1 MTQSMKFDKYV
12 LLTGATGLLG
22 QYLLRDL
29 LCQGHKVAVLI
40 RGTRKLS
47 AEARAE
53 QVMQH
58 WERETGSM
66 LPRPVVLSGDIN
78 QPNLGLSAV
87 DQRWIRLHCDR
98 MLHCAASLQFTAHR
112 GEPWRTNV
120 EGTRNVVNFCLAV
133 GLDVMHYISTAYVSG
148 RRTGV
153 VKEDELDVGQ
163 EFRNDYEKSK
173 FEAEKIVRESTA
185 FQQLTIYRPVVIAGD
200 SQTGY
205 TSTYHGAYLYMKLA
219 EVLANNIEPDANGY
233 RHVPVRW
240 GAKADVK
247 RNITTVDWNSTIICK
262 IFNNP
267 AAHGRTF
274 HLAPTEPIVM
284 REIIEFAAEYYKL
297 TGIEFLGYADRPDF
311 VLSELER
318 RLWANVSIYGSYDF
332 MDPTFDM
339 TNLHAFAPEPLSPRL
354 DHDTALRL
362 IDFAQKDRWGK
373 GARPEIIRPEV
384 TAEDFLQL
392 LIAWDEPS
400 RVEPDQSVGLNV
412 VGPGGGPFQ
421 LDFAEGRLIA
431 VQRGLPQTES
441 PLSALRITHEQLLQI
456 RDDAESESEAA
467 RVLGEL
473 LGIDCHGA
481 VIPGSPEETPSLA
494 HPQSST
500 S

>member
-1 MTQSMKFDKYV
+1 MNFDKYV
-12 LLTGATGLLG
+12 FLTGGTGLLG

-29 LCQGHKVAVLI
+29 LIQGHKVAVLI
-40 RGTRKLS
+40 RGNRKLS
-47 AEARAE
+47 ANARVE

-58 WERETGSM
+58 WERETNTS
-66 LPRPVVLSGDIN
+66 LPRPVVLAGDIN
-78 QPNLGLSAV
+78 QPNLGLSAE
-87 DQRWIRLHCDR
+87 DQRWVRLQCDR
-98 MLHCAASLQFTAHR
+98 MLHCAASLQFTAHK

-133 GLDVMHYISTAYVSG
+133 GLDVMHYISTAYVCG

-185 FQQLTIYRPVVIAGD
+185 FRELTIYRPVVIAGD
-200 SQTGY
+200 SETGY

-247 RNITTVDWNSTIICK
+247 RNITTVDWNSAIICK

-267 AAHGRTF
+267 LAHGRTF
-274 HLAPTEPIVM
+274 HLAPVEPIVM

-339 TNLHAFAPEPLSPRL
+339 TNLQAFAAEPVSPRL

-373 GARPEIIRPEV
+373 GPRPELVTPEV
-384 TAEDFLQL
+384 SAEDFLQG

-400 RVEPDQSVGLNV
+400 PFEPDQSIGLNV
-412 VGPGGGPFQ
+412 FGPGGGPFQ
-421 LDFAEGRLIA
+421 LDFAGGRLIA
-431 VQRGLPQTES
+431 VHRGLPHHES
-441 PLSALRITHEQLLQI
+441 PLVALHLTHEQLLRI
-456 RDDAESESEAA
+456 RDEAESETEAM

-473 LGIDCHGA
+473 LGMDGNTTTSSG
-481 VIPGSPEETPSLA
+481 PGDETPSLA
-494 HPQSST
+494 HPQPSRS
-500 S
+500 